1 LPAHLTWVY
10 VCLLNCLFVGLCLSW
25 LPGTSGINKHL
36 LINVQF
42 NFALFTYLGD
52 WRCAFDSAS
61 TSPPTFLICRRH
73 FSSFSS
79 ILSHSSSLFPRF
91 FCRFYF
97 VSLAPFLTLCRL
109 LFMRSV
115 ITIRANEWHI
125 RLPLK
130 QISISAIE
138 RRDYGEEFNL

>member
-1 LPAHLTWVY
+1 MSNLI
-10 VCLLNCLFVGLCLSW
+10 LLS
-25 LPGTSGINKHL
+25 L
-36 LINVQF
+36 LISGTGAVPLIRPPHHHRPHF
-42 NFALFTYLGD
+42 LYAGGTFP
-52 WRCAFDSAS
+52 AFPAFY
-61 TSPPTFLICRRH
+61 PILLR
-73 FSSFSS
+73 FS
-79 ILSHSSSLFPRF
+79 LF

-138 RRDYGEEFNL
+138 RWDYGEEFNL